1 MTIVFAK
8 SYLKITKYDNSFCKV
23 LLKNNRIRHF
33 WSQILIFLFCTKFS
47 IGANNSRV
55 LISNKT
61 IVFSKLQPKDIKMW
75 EFLSQICFF
84 FVRNEFMHFD
94 KVEGADLTY
103 DNFFQI

>member
-1 MTIVFAK
+1 MTKVFAK

-23 LLKNNRIRHF
+23 LLKNNQIRHF